1 MKPLSILLVDDSLL
15 TIKKLRKMLEGLGHH
30 IVGTA
35 STGEQAIQEHHRLHP
50 DLVTMDI
57 TMPDMDGIEATRR
70 ILEIDPEAVIIM
82 VTSHGQE
89 QMVMDA
95 IDAGAKGYVLK
106 PVKQDKLS
114 EYLDSVVEKYVSPK
128 L

>member
-1 MKPLSILLVDDSLL
+1 MAALKILVVDDSS
-15 TIKKLRKMLEGLGHH
+15 IVAMKLRKMLEELGHQ
-30 IVGTA
+30 VVATA
-35 STGEQAIQEHHRLHP
+35 KTGQQALDSFSQHDP

-57 TMPDMDGIEATRR
+57 TMPDMDGIEATKQ
-70 ILEIDPEAVIIM
+70 ILQQKPEALIIM

-106 PVKQDKLS
+106 PFNKDKLAGHI
-114 EYLDSVVEKYVSPK
+114 DKVVQQYG
-128 L
+128 